1 MSPAGESA
9 PELSVVIPCLNE
21 AATVGGC
28 VREALAALASAGIV
42 GEVVVADNGS
52 SDDSRRLA
60 EEAGARVVPVAR
72 RGYGAALMAG
82 IEASK
87 GRYLVMGDADGSYDF
102 GEIPRLL
109 IALRAGHDLAQGC
122 RLPKGGGR
130 IEPGAMPPLHRW
142 LGNPGLSRLA
152 RWMFRTPVNDVYCG
166 LRGFSRE
173 LYERL
178 NLRCTGMEFATEMI
192 IKSALHRAPTTE
204 VPITLRRDGRGG
216 RPSHLRTFHDGWRTL
231 RLFLL
236 LSPRWAHLIPG
247 LALAGAGLVAALL
260 GLCETRFGHVRLG
273 PHTLLVGATSIIV
286 GQQALWVGVFSRAF
300 AALEGITPPKPEL
313 SRLLRDLTLERMLT
327 LGALLVL
334 AGAALIGC
342 LALRWRASGFADLDY
357 ASSLRLA
364 VPGGLLVA
372 LGAQTITGGLVL
384 GLLGLERK

>member
-1 MSPAGESA
+1 MNSS
-9 PELSVVIPCLNE
+9 
-21 AATVGGC
+21 
-28 VREALAALASAGIV
+28 GIA

-52 SDDSRRLA
+52 SDLSREKA
-60 EEAGARVVPVAR
+60 AEAGARVVPVAR

-82 IEASK
+82 IEASA
-87 GRYLVMGDADGSYDF
+87 GRYIIMGDADGSYDF
-102 GEIPRLL
+102 SEIPRLH
-109 IALRAGHDLAQGC
+109 IALRAGHDLVQGC

-142 LGNPGLSRLA
+142 VGNPGLSRLA
-152 RWMFRTPVNDVYCG
+152 RWMFKTPVNDVYCG
-166 LRGFSRE
+166 LRGFSRS

-236 LSPRWAHLIPG
+236 LSPRWAHLMPG
-247 LALAGAGLVAALL
+247 LGLIGAGLAAGLL
-260 GLCETRFGHVRLG
+260 GLCGVKIGDMRLG
-273 PHTLLVGATSIIV
+273 PHTLLVGATSILV

-300 AALEGITPPKPEL
+300 AALEGITPPKPGL
-313 SRLLRDLTLERMLT
+313 TRLLRDLTLERT
-327 LGALLVL
+327 LATGALLVL
-334 AGAALIGC
+334 AGSILIGY
-342 LALRWRASGFADLDY
+342 LAWGWRGSGFGDLDY
-357 ASSLRLA
+357 AHSLRLA
-364 VPGGLLVA
+364 VPGGLLVG
-372 LGAQTITGGLVL
+372 LGGQTITGGLVL